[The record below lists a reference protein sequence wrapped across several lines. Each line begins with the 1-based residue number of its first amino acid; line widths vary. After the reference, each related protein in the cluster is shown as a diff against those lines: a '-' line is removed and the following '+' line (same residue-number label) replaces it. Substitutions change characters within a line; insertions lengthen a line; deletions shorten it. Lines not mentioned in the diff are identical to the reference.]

1 LISYL
6 SFNAILYLIMLP
18 YWVRLFNLL
27 KFYLEFLSILIII
40 FLMKNNDNLN
50 NLEQAEKLTDQ
61 LIT

>member
-1 LISYL
+1 
-6 SFNAILYLIMLP
+6 LYLIMLP

-50 NLEQAEKLTDQ
+50 NLEKAEKLTDQ